1 VTEERPRPGLRAR
14 HVHRVGPAD
23 VGQRVS
29 VRVATP
35 DGGARDV
42 VGRLVSADETLLLVV
57 SRDGQLETIEVAH
70 VLASRVVPPHPRR
83 PPEPEVGT
91 EAVPLVREAARVLL
105 LDDRDRAVL
114 VGHLP
119 GDGRRI
125 WTAPGG
131 GLHPGEDHAEAA
143 RRELREELDLEVPLG
158 PVVWTR
164 RVTFTFRAA
173 WIDQAER
180 WFLARLPG
188 DAEAVARTAA
198 DPGTD
203 LVRAFSLAELRST
216 SELLAPRAFADHL
229 EVLLREGPPDEPM
242 DVGR

>member
-1 VTEERPRPGLRAR
+1 MTGEAPRRGFQVR
-14 HVHRVGPAD
+14 HVHRVVPED
-23 VGQRVS
+23 VGERVS

-57 SRDGQLETIEVAH
+57 TRDGQLETIEVAH

-83 PPEPEVGT
+83 PSEPDVGT
-91 EAVPLVREAARVLL
+91 EAVPLVRQAARVLL

-164 RVTFTFRAA
+164 RVTFRFRAA

-188 DAEAVARTAA
+188 TADEVARTAS

-203 LVRAFSLAELRST
+203 LVRAFTLEELRST
-216 SELLAPRAFADHL
+216 EELLAPRAFAQHL
-229 EVLLREGPPDEPM
+229 DVLLRDGPPAEPV